1 MNRNLLLMA
10 ISLFFWGIGEGL
22 FIYFQ
27 PIYLQE
33 LNADP
38 LMIGTILG
46 GMGIAMVVSQIP
58 AGYLSDRFGSH
69 KIMWASW
76 ILGTLSAWVMA
87 LANGLPVFVVG
98 LIMYGLT
105 SFVLAPMESY
115 ITSVRG
121 KLSVGRSLTFASGLY
136 NVGAVIGPVT
146 GGLLADKLGL
156 KSVYF
161 FAGILFVVSTIII
174 FFTSKI
180 TEIHSGDLEST
191 QAKGLL
197 KNTRFIGFLG
207 ITLITMFVL
216 ILPST
221 FTPNYLQNQQEYSK
235 STIGILGTFG
245 NLGNAVAILAL
256 GGLRASTAF
265 IIGQVWVLLFT
276 ILFILSKAPVWYGL
290 GYFFFGGMRL
300 CKAMI
305 LTIARSLI
313 HPGETGLAYG
323 MVETAAATAMI
334 LAPVLAGIL
343 YDTDPILI
351 YKVPLFAIT
360 GVIILNIIGVTTI
373 RRNQNNAARN

>member
-207 ITLITMFVL
+207 ITLVTMFVL

-276 ILFILSKAPVWYGL
+276 ILFILSKAPVWFGL

-343 YDTDPILI
+343 YDTEPILI

-360 GVIILNIIGVTTI
+360 GVIILNIIGLTII
-373 RRNQNNAARN
+373 RRNGSNATAN